1 MVAADQWRGFGVQPV
16 MSITSWCI
24 TGLIKAARNPFKG
37 GTENRE
43 RPRPTTPTTPR
54 QSMSTERELADKFG
68 EALEARNIEI
78 VLPYLAE
85 DMTYEVLPSS

>member
-1 MVAADQWRGFGVQPV
+1 
-16 MSITSWCI
+16 
-24 TGLIKAARNPFKG
+24 
-37 GTENRE
+37 
-43 RPRPTTPTTPR
+43 
-54 QSMSTERELADKFG
+54 MSTERELADKFG